1 MLEYTK
7 TILLKVSFD
16 NMLFEKE
23 LRKGMNMLGSE
34 EAQQLEQWCRERFSD
49 RYLPLP
55 GGVSPAVL
63 CAVCEAATGMVQL
76 PY

>member
-7 TILLKVSFD
+7 TILAKVSFD
-16 NMLFEKE
+16 KALFEKE
-23 LRKGMNMLGSE
+23 LRKGINMLGSE

-55 GGVSPAVL
+55 GSVFP
-63 CAVCEAATGMVQL
+63 EA
-76 PY
+76 P